1 MVLAADIIPSLF
13 GDRSSRAAVNYRLM
27 NRLSVQKMNLFL
39 IGLAGI
45 ILLLPSLLSPRSVS
59 SDTVSPAL
67 IDASQNRNLILFRRG
82 TLDTESRA
90 DLDTSKE
97 DQQAMSSMSIAI
109 TKQTRVVQFGGP
121 IKRAWIYRLR
131 KSGAEIVGYVPNN
144 AYIIRCAPGELAR
157 VAALDGG
164 NEWNDTRP
172 IRWMGRLLA
181 IQKLD
186 PSFTDELLGAI
197 GRSVEAEIELV
208 DSADS
213 EVAIET
219 INRLASAVTREP
231 RRFLNF
237 VVLSVQVPAERLLEI
252 AGLDPV
258 LFAGPVSEIQL
269 QDERSAQIVAG
280 NLSVDGTQP
289 SGPGY
294 MSWLASKSLDAQ
306 SDFVIDFT
314 DSGLDRG
321 STSELLVHPDF
332 LDSAL
337 QSRVAY
343 CFNYAADGRN
353 DDSRGHGTIVASIA
367 GGRGME
373 SREDVP
379 GYMYGLGV
387 DPEARLGASRI
398 FDRYGRV
405 SGQLHFTDV
414 ASAAYSAGARISN
427 NSWGS
432 SSNNY
437 DATAQ
442 EYDSLVRDAQPSA
455 PGNQEM
461 TFVFSAGNGGAG
473 GHVSSP
479 GTAKNVI
486 SVAASENYRPEGVDA
501 CNLDGGGNIGPD
513 GADNALDILRYSS
526 GGPTADGRAKPDI
539 AAPGTHVY
547 GAASQTTGFFG
558 DGLCAGAG
566 LFQPPDQSLYTWS
579 SGTSLAAPHI
589 SGAASLV
596 RRFFVS
602 QNLLGENRA
611 PSPAMIKAFLVNS
624 ASYMTGENALGNLPG
639 ERQGWG
645 LADLS
650 RAFDATRREMV
661 DQSTVFTETGQTF
674 EIKGSI
680 ADRSAPLRVT
690 LAWTDAPGSLIGPA
704 IVNDLDLE
712 ITIGGTT
719 VYRGNRFAG
728 AYSIAG
734 GDRDTLNNVESI
746 YLPPDAIPEGTQGS
760 VVVTVRA
767 ANIAGDGVPGNETML
782 DQDFALVIYNL
793 LPTVQPPPPPPDKV
807 PAIGLVT
814 YAKKTITI
822 TGRDFSAA
830 ARVEINGQVIER
842 TFEFD
847 PATNSLSLR
856 LKRRKLNLKE
866 GDNQIV
872 LIEKGARSQ
881 PFLLVL

>member
-1 MVLAADIIPSLF
+1 
-13 GDRSSRAAVNYRLM
+13 M
-27 NRLSVQKMNLFL
+27 NRLTIKKIDLSLV
-39 IGLAGI
+39 GLAGI
-45 ILLLPSLLSPRSVS
+45 ILLLPSLLSPRAVS
-59 SDTVSPAL
+59 SDTVSRTL
-67 IDASQNRNLILFRRG
+67 IDPSQNRNVILFKRG
-82 TLDTESRA
+82 ALDTESRA
-90 DLDTSKE
+90 DRDTSKE
-97 DQQAMSSMSIAI
+97 DQEAMSVMSVSTA
-109 TKQTRVVQFGGP
+109 KQTRVVQFRGP
-121 IKRAWIYRLR
+121 INRVWIDELR
-131 KSGAEIVGYVPNN
+131 NTGAEIVGYVPNN
-144 AYIIRCAPGELAR
+144 AYIIRCAPVELAR
-157 VAALDGG
+157 VAALDAG

-186 PSFTDELLGAI
+186 PSFTDEMLGAI
-197 GRSVEAEIELV
+197 GRSVEVEIELV

-237 VVLSVQVPAERLLEI
+237 VVLSVQVPVERLLEI

-258 LFAGPVSEIQL
+258 LFAGPVSGIQL

-280 NLSVDGTQP
+280 NLSVGGTQP

-321 STSELLVHPDF
+321 STSELLLHPDF

-343 CFNYAADGRN
+343 CFNYAGDGRN
-353 DDSRGHGTIVASIA
+353 DDTRGHGTIVASIA

-398 FDRYGRV
+398 FDRYGKV
-405 SGQLHFTDV
+405 SAQLRFTNV

-486 SVAASENYRPEGVDA
+486 SVAASENYRPEGVDG

-547 GAASQTTGFFG
+547 GAASQTSGFFG
-558 DGLCAGAG
+558 DGLCAGPG

-596 RRFFVS
+596 RRYFVS

-611 PSPAMIKAFLVNS
+611 PSPAMIKAYLINS

-650 RAFDATRREMV
+650 RAFDASKREVV
-661 DQSTVFTETGQTF
+661 DQTTVFTETGQSF
-674 EIKGSI
+674 EIQGSI

-690 LAWTDAPGSLIGPA
+690 LVWTDAPGSLVGPA

-712 ITIGGTT
+712 MTVGGAI

-728 AYSIAG
+728 AYSISG

-746 YLPPDAIPEGTQGS
+746 YLPPDAIPEGMQGS
-760 VVVTVRA
+760 ITVTVRA
-767 ANIAGDGVPGNETML
+767 ANIAGDGVPGNATMF
-782 DQDFALVIYNL
+782 DQDFALVIDNL
-793 LPTVQPPPPPPDKV
+793 SPLVQPPPPPDKV
-807 PAIGLVT
+807 PAISLVT

-822 TGRDFSAA
+822 TGRDFTGAA
-830 ARVEINGQVIER
+830 QVEINGRVIER

-847 PATNSLSLR
+847 PAINSLSLQ

-872 LIEKGARSQ
+872 LIEKGTRSQ
-881 PFLLVL
+881 PFLFVF